1 MSVFKL
7 WFAMALSFFLL
18 PVVMMSFFPC
28 KCCLLL
34 ALSCCKRF
42 CCCLLTW
49 YVTFLCDVF
58 FTVYTIWVVYC
69 FVYSIYDRT
78 TNFWWPYI
86 LNLFLER
93 AAKTRNGFKSKM

>member
-1 MSVFKL
+1 MQHFY
-7 WFAMALSFFLL
+7 
-18 PVVMMSFFPC
+18 VMYS
-28 KCCLLL
+28 
-34 ALSCCKRF
+34 S
-42 CCCLLTW
+42 
-49 YVTFLCDVF
+49 
-58 FTVYTIWVVYC
+58 VYTIWVVYC